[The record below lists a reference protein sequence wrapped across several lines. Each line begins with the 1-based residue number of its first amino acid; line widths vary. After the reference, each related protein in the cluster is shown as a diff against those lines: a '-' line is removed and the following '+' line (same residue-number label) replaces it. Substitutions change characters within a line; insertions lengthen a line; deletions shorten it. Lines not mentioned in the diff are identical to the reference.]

1 MIEGA
6 LKADGRLAAKNAV
19 KIRAALRRVTDFKRV
34 FLKYQ
39 ETMPQP
45 TDNPTQDRVRARS
58 WIMLNVYLN
67 DEPLR
72 MAVTRAWQE
81 AFILGEV
88 AADEWLRKTREANK
102 ADDIEVNWD
111 TWKPGDVDTALNIKN
126 FQKYLAKVNADS
138 YFKTFNKETVI
149 NLGTALSDSIELGL
163 DAESAAVMI
172 SKHVASPSR
181 ALTIA
186 ITEQN
191 RAMSFSTIERYKD
204 AGLQKMEW
212 AVSDP
217 CDICAKNDGQVI
229 VIGQTFAS
237 GDAQPPAHPH
247 CRCVLLPVIPG
258 MEDDDPMG
266 IDGGLAPMPDN
277 APIVV
282 DEEPTIKGGEPG
294 EGKDITSELGAEYG
308 TTSETKKG
316 AELRA
321 KDMSPETRGDP
332 TLQDIASKQG
342 FDGKAEMVDQEA
354 FDQIVAEGG
363 TVTYR
368 GVTDYYDSYSANDA
382 KYISGE
388 TQISEQFAQ
397 GPYFGGIGGYGSGT
411 YTSSDVSVA
420 QHYAFEDGAKGGV
433 ITMVVKPNAKIA
445 TPQQWQ
451 AARTAAREGTGG
463 FMGANN
469 EGRILAAQGFDGF
482 RIASKDVDH
491 FSNQFVVVLNRNAV
505 AVLKK

>member
-1 MIEGA
+1 MTYKKGDTIYEREGGSRIVLDKIEGE
-6 LKADGRLAAKNAV
+6 G
-19 KIRAALRRVTDFKRV
+19 FKQMIYAHIV
-34 FLKYQ
+34 DENNVIYP
-39 ETMPQP
+39 PQLL
-45 TDNPTQDRVRARS
+45 DNLLS
-58 WIMLNVYLN
+58 HGYW
-67 DEPLR
+67 E
-72 MAVTRAWQE
+72 AVTNDN
-81 AFILGEV
+81 
-88 AADEWLRKTREANK
+88 ADKSA
-102 ADDIEVNWD
+102 DIE
-111 TWKPGDVDTALNIKN
+111 KN
-126 FQKYLAKVNADS
+126 NPNRDS
-138 YFKTFNKETVI
+138 KGRFTF
-149 NLGTALSDSIELGL
+149 GSGG
-163 DAESAAVMI
+163 
-172 SKHVASPSR
+172 P
-181 ALTIA
+181 
-186 ITEQN
+186 Q
-191 RAMSFSTIERYKD
+191 
-204 AGLQKMEW
+204 AGGG
-212 AVSDP
+212 A
-217 CDICAKNDGQVI
+217 G
-229 VIGQTFAS
+229 GS
-237 GDAQPPAHPH
+237 GDG
-247 CRCVLLPVIPG
+247 V
-258 MEDDDPMG
+258 
-266 IDGGLAPMPDN
+266 
-277 APIVV
+277 
-282 DEEPTIKGGEPG
+282 GES
-294 EGKDITSELGAEYG
+294 KDITSELGAEYG
-308 TTSETKKG
+308 TTSETKRG

-332 TLQDIASKQG
+332 TLQDIANKQG

-382 KYISGE
+382 KYISGD
-388 TQISEQFAQ
+388 TQISEQFAE

-491 FSNQFVVVLNRNAV
+491 FSNQFVVVLNRKAV

>member
-19 KIRAALRRVTDFKRV
+19 KIRAALHQVTDFKRV
-34 FLKYQ
+34 FNKYQ

-58 WIMLNVYLN
+58 WVLLNVYLN

-72 MAVTRAWQE
+72 LAVTRAWQE

-88 AADEWLRKTREANK
+88 AADEWLRKAREANK

-111 TWKPGDVDTALNIKN
+111 TWKPGDVDTAINIKN

-138 YFKTFNKETVI
+138 YFKKFNKETVV
-149 NLGTALSDSIELGL
+149 NLGTALSDSIAAGL

-172 SKHVASPSR
+172 GRHVASPSR

-191 RAMSFSTIERYKD
+191 RAMSFSSIERYKD
-204 AGLQKMEW
+204 AGLAKMEW

-229 VIGQTFAS
+229 TIGQTFAS

-277 APIVV
+277 APVV
-282 DEEPTIKGGEPG
+282 VEEEPTIAGISEKKLFEASDIYERNTNLPRELQPPG
-294 EGKDITSELGAEYG
+294 EQRLSAAYQAAGYNDLPKLVDPVEFEA
-308 TTSETKKG
+308 
-316 AELRA
+316 
-321 KDMSPETRGDP
+321 MS
-332 TLQDIASKQG
+332 A
-342 FDGKAEMVDQEA
+342 
-354 FDQIVAEGG
+354 
-363 TVTYR
+363 
-368 GVTDYYDSYSANDA
+368 
-382 KYISGE
+382 
-388 TQISEQFAQ
+388 
-397 GPYFGGIGGYGSGT
+397 
-411 YTSSDVSVA
+411 
-420 QHYAFEDGAKGGV
+420 
-433 ITMVVKPNAKIA
+433 KPNAVKVYRGLG
-445 TPQQWQ
+445 TEVGRKSDLYQLDNKDRNKFFRLRKWQ
-451 AARTAAREGTGG
+451 YRISTAIERNLKLALAELNVPAPYEFTAAT
-463 FMGANN
+463 
-469 EGRILAAQGFDGF
+469 
-482 RIASKDVDH
+482 
-491 FSNQFVVVLNRNAV
+491 LNV
-505 AVLKK
+505 

>member
-1 MIEGA
+1 MNLFEPDLSRRMARVVQTMPSEIKDEFIEAIKKAPSKKQIAQPFRSYLEKGYKPEIDELDKNAGIYKNNPNRDSRGRFTFGSGGPQASGGGGAGGEEGREGA
-6 LKADGRLAAKNAV
+6 GGG
-19 KIRAALRRVTDFKRV
+19 
-34 FLKYQ
+34 
-39 ETMPQP
+39 
-45 TDNPTQDRVRARS
+45 S
-58 WIMLNVYLN
+58 
-67 DEPLR
+67 
-72 MAVTRAWQE
+72 
-81 AFILGEV
+81 G
-88 AADEWLRKTREANK
+88 
-102 ADDIEVNWD
+102 
-111 TWKPGDVDTALNIKN
+111 
-126 FQKYLAKVNADS
+126 
-138 YFKTFNKETVI
+138 
-149 NLGTALSDSIELGL
+149 GT
-163 DAESAAVMI
+163 
-172 SKHVASPSR
+172 
-181 ALTIA
+181 
-186 ITEQN
+186 
-191 RAMSFSTIERYKD
+191 
-204 AGLQKMEW
+204 
-212 AVSDP
+212 
-217 CDICAKNDGQVI
+217 
-229 VIGQTFAS
+229 
-237 GDAQPPAHPH
+237 
-247 CRCVLLPVIPG
+247 
-258 MEDDDPMG
+258 
-266 IDGGLAPMPDN
+266 
-277 APIVV
+277 
-282 DEEPTIKGGEPG
+282 GEPG

-308 TTSETKKG
+308 TTSETKRG

-321 KDMSPETRGDP
+321 KDMAPETRGDP
-332 TLQDIASKQG
+332 TLQDIANKQG

-382 KYISGE
+382 KYISGD
-388 TQISEQFAQ
+388 TQISEQFAE